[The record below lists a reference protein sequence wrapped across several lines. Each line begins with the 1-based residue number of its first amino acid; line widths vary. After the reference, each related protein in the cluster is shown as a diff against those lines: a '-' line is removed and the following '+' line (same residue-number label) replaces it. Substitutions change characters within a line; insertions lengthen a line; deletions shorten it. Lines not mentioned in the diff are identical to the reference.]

1 MKDMLATALEKLA
14 DDPSKPTMLDIVR
27 KKLGMVEPVA
37 DPTNNPFVQARQR
50 REAEDATL
58 LSGFMPYHTPKLV
71 DAAKTTL
78 SDWLAT
84 LPPHRLL
91 HPFYMSE
98 MQAIV
103 AHRLAAQGKKKTKL
117 SAHTIALAL
126 WSLGFQKRRDSGTT
140 RPQTRYWLHPAAVAH
155 QRTKKGNTK

>member
-1 MKDMLATALEKLA
+1 MKDILATAIEKVA
-14 DDPSKPTMLDIVR
+14 DDPTKPTMMDIVR
-27 KKLGMVEPVA
+27 KKLGIVEPVA
-37 DPTNNPFVQARQR
+37 DPATNPSVLARQH

-58 LSGFMPYHTPKLV
+58 LSGFMPYTTPKLV
-71 DAAKTTL
+71 DAAKATL

-91 HPFYMSE
+91 QPFYMSE

-140 RPQTRYWLHPAAVAH
+140 RPQTRYWLHPVAAG
-155 QRTKKGNTK
+155 KKQAK

>member
-1 MKDMLATALEKLA
+1 MKNLLETALEKLA
-14 DDPSKPTMLDIVR
+14 DDASKPTMMDIVR

-37 DPTNNPFVQARQR
+37 DPTNNPLVLARQQ
-50 REAEDATL
+50 REAEDAAL
-58 LSGFMPYHTPKLV
+58 LSGFMPYTTPKLV

-78 SDWLAT
+78 AEWLAT
-84 LPPHRLL
+84 LPPHRLMQ
-91 HPFYMSE
+91 PFYMSE

-140 RPQTRYWLHPAAVAH
+140 RPQTRYWLHPAANG
-155 QRTKKGNTK
+155 KKQAK